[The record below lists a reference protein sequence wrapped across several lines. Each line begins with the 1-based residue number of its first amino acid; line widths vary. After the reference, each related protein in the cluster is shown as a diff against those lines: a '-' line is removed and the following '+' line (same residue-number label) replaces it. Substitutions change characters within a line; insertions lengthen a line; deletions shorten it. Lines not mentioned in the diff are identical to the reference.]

1 MNIIKEPSFNINP
14 IFYYFSVE
22 FEPGGTSS
30 DDEETI
36 AKAEADEE
44 KEKEA
49 GVDKAKEIELL
60 QKESEL
66 PLEDLLKD
74 YLDNREN
81 IVLEDD
87 EEDDASSVVCF
98 YIISM

>member
-1 MNIIKEPSFNINP
+1 MQFL
-14 IFYYFSVE
+14 VE

-36 AKAEADEE
+36 AKAEAEDENE
-44 KEKEA
+44 E

-66 PLEDLLKD
+66 PLDELLKD
-74 YLDNREN
+74 YLDNREKI
-81 IVLEDD
+81 IVDTEDD
-87 EEDDASSVVCF
+87 DDTSSVV
-98 YIISM
+98 SK

>member
-1 MNIIKEPSFNINP
+1 MTS
-14 IFYYFSVE
+14 YVVVE

-44 KEKEA
+44 KEE

-66 PLEDLLKD
+66 PLEDLLQD
-74 YLDNREN
+74 YLNNREN

-87 EEDDASSVVCF
+87 VENDASSLVCF
-98 YIISM
+98 YIILSLIF

>member
-1 MNIIKEPSFNINP
+1 MYIT
-14 IFYYFSVE
+14 VE

-44 KEKEA
+44 KEE

-66 PLEDLLKD
+66 PLEDLLQD
-74 YLDNREN
+74 YLNNREN

-87 EEDDASSVVCF
+87 VENDASSLVCF
-98 YIISM
+98 YIILLLIILKSLSTILE